1 MFFED
6 SVTPYIQL
14 VFSEDIYKH
23 EYVRFLNNNYIFL
36 SIHSN
41 YFSMNT
47 LEILILSFKLLTKF
61 LMPVFSV
68 KLHFQ
73 KLLVS
78 MIYPQMSK

>member
-23 EYVRFLNNNYIFL
+23 EYVRFLNNSIFL
-36 SIHSN
+36 SINSN

-47 LEILILSFKLLTKF
+47 LEILKLSFKLLTKF